1 MKDKD
6 IRSLLLDGKREAKL
20 RPAADFWADFR
31 ARAGIVD
38 SGQAC
43 VRGASAPNRGEGQL
57 ATHRPSFITRRRVVA
72 AAAAAA
78 LVVCAAIALT
88 AFPARHGPAPAF
100 NDIEFGPELK
110 HNGVFVITDE
120 PTEAKILWVLTE
132 GV

>member
-1 MKDKD
+1 MCAELPL
-6 IRSLLLDGKREAKL
+6 RTAAKANPPL
-20 RPAADFWADFR
+20 
-31 ARAGIVD
+31 I
-38 SGQAC
+38 
-43 VRGASAPNRGEGQL
+43 
-57 ATHRPSFITRRRVVA
+57 
-72 AAAAAA
+72 AAA

-110 HNGVFVITDE
+110 HNGVFVTTDE